1 MMNMNYLISIE
12 MISLINI
19 ITKGEYVMAWT
30 IVKSILIMLAVFW
43 APQLIGLII
52 PGTIGEGIY
61 TAVIVGVA
69 TVIIV
74 YHIDKL
80 RTK

>member
-1 MMNMNYLISIE
+1 
-12 MISLINI
+12 
-19 ITKGEYVMAWT
+19 MAWT

-61 TAVIVGVA
+61 EVIAIGVA

-80 RTK
+80 ITK

>member
-1 MMNMNYLISIE
+1 
-12 MISLINI
+12 
-19 ITKGEYVMAWT
+19 MAWM
-30 IVKSILIMLAVFW
+30 IVKSILIMLVVFW
-43 APQLIGLII
+43 IPQFLCLII
-52 PGTIGEGIY
+52 PETIGEGIY
-61 TAVIVGVA
+61 EVIAIGVA

>member
-1 MMNMNYLISIE
+1 MKS
-12 MISLINI
+12 
-19 ITKGEYVMAWT
+19 VACT
-30 IVKSILIMLAVFW
+30 IVKSIIIMLVVFW
-43 APQLIGLII
+43 IPQLICLII

-61 TAVIVGVA
+61 EVIAIGVA

-80 RTK
+80 RTGL

>member
-1 MMNMNYLISIE
+1 
-12 MISLINI
+12 
-19 ITKGEYVMAWT
+19 
-30 IVKSILIMLAVFW
+30 MLAVFW
-43 APQLIGLII
+43 IPQFLCFII

-61 TAVIVGVA
+61 TAIIVGVA

>member
-1 MMNMNYLISIE
+1 MMNMNYIISIE

-19 ITKGEYVMAWT
+19 ITKGEYVMTWT

-43 APQLIGLII
+43 IPQFLCLII

-61 TAVIVGVA
+61 TAIIVGGCYSD
-69 TVIIV
+69 ICLP
-74 YHIDKL
+74 Y
-80 RTK
+80 

>member
-1 MMNMNYLISIE
+1 
-12 MISLINI
+12 
-19 ITKGEYVMAWT
+19 MART

-43 APQLIGLII
+43 IPQFLCFII

-61 TAVIVGVA
+61 TAIIVGVA

>member
-1 MMNMNYLISIE
+1 MMNMNYIISIE

-61 TAVIVGVA
+61 EVIAIGVA

>member
-1 MMNMNYLISIE
+1 
-12 MISLINI
+12 
-19 ITKGEYVMAWT
+19 
-30 IVKSILIMLAVFW
+30 MLAVFW

-61 TAVIVGVA
+61 EVIAIGVA

-80 RTK
+80 RTGL